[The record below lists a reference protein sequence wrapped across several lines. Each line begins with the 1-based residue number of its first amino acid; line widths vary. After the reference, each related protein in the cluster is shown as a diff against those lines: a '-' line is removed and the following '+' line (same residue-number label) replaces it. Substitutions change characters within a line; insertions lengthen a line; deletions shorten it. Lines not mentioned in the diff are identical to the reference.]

1 MREEFL
7 ALEQKAKKIEEK
19 YGILENFVLSTTKRT
34 LPHKM
39 RIEADNELLA
49 VYGELIPLEIADLV
63 DFQKEE
69 YGEYS

>member
-19 YGILENFVLSTTKRT
+19 YGSLENFVLSTTKPT

-39 RIEADNELLA
+39 RIEADDELLA